1 MEYVVLDLEWNQPD
15 SSENMVKKPVTL
27 RGEIIQI
34 GAVRLN
40 ENAEAT
46 DSFSALIKP
55 AYYTGLNEFVSEL
68 THITREEL
76 SLGIPFCQAMDSFME
91 WCPDE
96 FVFLTWSNSDV
107 KMLKQNLLVHGRD
120 ASWLPSS
127 LDLQALFSRYV
138 LQEKQRCSLTQAIS
152 HISSPEFVAH
162 NALNDALATA
172 EIARYMKLNG
182 VNLATGKSSKKQDS
196 AADVTYANAKAAR
209 KAQQNREFICARCGK
224 TVSCI
229 WLSNHTNKCISLPQ
243 CACGAEY
250 LVRMTLKPA
259 KPPSVTAT
267 RTVRPAT
274 DSDKE
279 FFKKKQAQEKIKEA
293 NRRTYWHIK
302 SKNKPAVKK

>member
-15 SSENMVKKPVTL
+15 SSENTVRKPVTL

-55 AYYTGLNEFVSEL
+55 VYYTGLNEFVSEL

-76 SLGIPFCQAMDSFME
+76 SKGLPFCQAMDSFMH
-91 WCPDE
+91 WCPEE
-96 FVFLTWSNSDV
+96 FVFLTWSNNDIR
-107 KMLKQNLLVHGRD
+107 MLKQNLLVYGRD
-120 ASWLPSS
+120 TSS
-127 LDLQALFSRYV
+127 LPPSVDLQSLFSRYV
-138 LQEKQRCSLTQAIS
+138 LQEKRCCSLTQAVSYIAS
-152 HISSPEFVAH
+152 AEFVAH

-172 EIARYMKLNG
+172 EIARYLKLHG
-182 VNLATGKSSKKQDS
+182 VSFS
-196 AADVTYANAKAAR
+196 AAKSNKKSGTENGIYTNAKAAR
-209 KAQQNREFICARCGK
+209 KAQQNREFVCTRCGR

-243 CACGAEY
+243 CACGTEY
-250 LVRMTLKPA
+250 FVRLTIKPA
-259 KPPSVTAT
+259 KAPSVTAT
-267 RTVRPAT
+267 RTVSPAT

-279 FFKKKQAQEKIKEA
+279 FFQKKQAQERIKEA
-293 NRRTYWHIK
+293 NRRTYWYTK
-302 SKNKPAVKK
+302 SKNKSAIKS